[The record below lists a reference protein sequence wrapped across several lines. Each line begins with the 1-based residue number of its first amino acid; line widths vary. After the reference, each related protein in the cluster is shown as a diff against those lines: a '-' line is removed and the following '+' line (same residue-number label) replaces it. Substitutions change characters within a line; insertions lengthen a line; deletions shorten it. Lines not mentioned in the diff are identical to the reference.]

1 VTSFEDFSVPNARG
15 AQPAQKFGVKAR
27 KARAAARSVFCA
39 VCERKTQKT
48 SVFLHIPSIPFF
60 AYTVNCYSRGQGSKM
75 QAEIPA
81 CAACRGEEAQRKT
94 PKHEALFCAYCRKIA
109 TESKMGKNAC
119 NLQTTVIVYKHRLL
133 L

>member
-60 AYTVNCYSRGQGSKM
+60 AYTVNCYSAGRGSKM
-75 QAEIPA
+75 QAERPGGTA
-81 CAACRGEEAQRKT
+81 NAQRKT
-94 PKHEALFCAYCRKIA
+94 PKHTRHFCAYRRKKLA
-109 TESKMGKNAC
+109 GKKIGKKAC
-119 NLQTTVIVYKHRLL
+119 NSQTTVIVYEYRLL
-133 L
+133 W